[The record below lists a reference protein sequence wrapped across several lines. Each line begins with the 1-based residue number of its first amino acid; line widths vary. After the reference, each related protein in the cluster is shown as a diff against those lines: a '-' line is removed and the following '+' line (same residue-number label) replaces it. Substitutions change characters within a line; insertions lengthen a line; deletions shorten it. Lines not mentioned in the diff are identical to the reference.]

1 MYILAPQNIKITL
14 NFREE
19 NTVYSSDSHFLMLQ
33 SMSSKKTAITL
44 AQQDTELGLTAIEQ
58 VRSSI

>member
-19 NTVYSSDSHFLMLQ
+19 NTVYSSDKLPGADN
-33 SMSSKKTAITL
+33 SMWY
-44 AQQDTELGLTAIEQ
+44 QMELSLPDAA
-58 VRSSI
+58 VDV